1 MKLANNKLCGLIL
14 TCYFPDV
21 PSPPALLVESNGGNE
36 VRAVPIVAVKE
47 YAATVSAKVFV
58 TSARTGYG
66 VQASPTT
73 LFVKPKRTI

>member
-1 MKLANNKLCGLIL
+1 MKLAINKVRRLIP
-14 TCYFPDV
+14 TCCFADV
-21 PSPPALLVESNGGNE
+21 PSPPAVPVESNGVHEG
-36 VRAVPIVAVKE
+36 RAVPIVAVNE

-73 LFVKPKRTI
+73 SFVK

>member
-1 MKLANNKLCGLIL
+1 MKIAINKLCRLIP
-14 TCYFPDV
+14 TRYFADV

-36 VRAVPIVAVKE
+36 VRAMPIVAVKE

-66 VQASPTT
+66 VQASPSTS
-73 LFVKPKRTI
+73 FV